1 MKKVHR
7 IIEFNQKAWL
17 KPYIVMNTPLR
28 KNAKSDD
35 EAEFFKLMKHAVLE
49 KLWKMFSM
57 V

>member
-28 KNAKSDD
+28 KNAKSDV
-35 EAEFFKLMKHAVLE
+35 EVEFFKLMKHAVLE
-49 KLWKMFSM
+49 KLWKMISM
-57 V
+57 I